1 MHERGAYATGGFP
14 GVCLMTSN
22 MYERV
27 LRTKVHHA
35 MGRGPRCKVPNEV
48 QHAGEG
54 FKVQNPKHTIQ
65 MGDGQRSG
73 VQHVWEVF
81 KVQGQHMLA
90 KV

>member
-1 MHERGAYATGGFP
+1 
-14 GVCLMTSN
+14 
-22 MYERV
+22 
-27 LRTKVHHA
+27 

-81 KVQGQHMLA
+81 KVQGRRCLRCNMCKGGSWHKVQHGMGGA
-90 KV
+90 GQEG